1 MIFDCLRDNLA
12 PMPSPETEGLQR
24 QLSDRGYIA
33 GADICLSLHLAR
45 ELSKPLLVEGPAG
58 VGKTEIAKVLADL
71 LDTDLIRLQCYEGLD
86 TSTALYEWNYQR
98 QLLQIRMEEQ
108 GERSLEQRQ
117 AHIFSEPFLL
127 KRPLLQAITHHRA
140 PVLLIDELDRADEE
154 FESFLLE
161 LLSDWQ
167 ITIPELGTIRATHV
181 PHVVVTGNRT
191 RELSDALRRRCFY
204 LWIDYPDFDKELA
217 IVRARVDGIDAELAA
232 QICRFMAGARRQQLE
247 KPPGVAETLDWA
259 RALVALHRHHL
270 DAATIEET
278 LGLVFKDYHDVTH
291 VKQSLAEFLE
301 SVGVRPAAP
310 PGGAAA
316 DAAGA

>member
-1 MIFDCLRDNLA
+1 MICRRLRGNLA

-45 ELSKPLLVEGPAG
+45 ELRKPLLVEGPAG

-108 GERSLEQRQ
+108 GERSLEQRE

-217 IVRARVDGIDAELAA
+217 IVGARVDGIDAGLAE

-259 RALVALHRHHL
+259 RALVALHRRHL
-270 DAATIEET
+270 DAATVEET

-301 SVGVRPAAP
+301 SVGVRPAPAP
-310 PGGAAA
+310 GAAA
-316 DAAGA
+316 SDAAGS